1 MKKTLIGLLGSTVI
15 CVLFLAGC
23 IDEHYGEDSNTIVTN
38 LTGYAWE
45 RTFQIRTEDG
55 RDAEVCE
62 HYEFGL
68 NGKASCKSR
77 TMCDGEEVEEHVHYF
92 RYDFIT
98 PNNRYLL
105 LDYCYWQIDR
115 ISSSVLS
122 IYETS
127 DNPVI
132 VMGQTREYKSFSA
145 VPLGND

>member
-38 LTGYAWE
+38 LTGYAGE

-77 TMCDGEEVEEHVHYF
+77 TTCDLQEALPF
-92 RYDFIT
+92 S
-98 PNNRYLL
+98 PN
-105 LDYCYWQIDR
+105 
-115 ISSSVLS
+115 S
-122 IYETS
+122 
-127 DNPVI
+127 
-132 VMGQTREYKSFSA
+132 
-145 VPLGND
+145 

>member
-1 MKKTLIGLLGSTVI
+1 MRKSVNIMS
-15 CVLFLAGC
+15 
-23 IDEHYGEDSNTIVTN
+23 S
-38 LTGYAWE
+38 
-45 RTFQIRTEDG
+45 
-55 RDAEVCE
+55 
-62 HYEFGL
+62 GL

-77 TMCDGEEVEEHVHYF
+77 TTCDGEEVEEHVHYF

-98 PNNRYLL
+98 YNRYLL

-132 VMGQTREYKSFSA
+132 VMGQTREYKVSRLFRWGMTDA
-145 VPLGND
+145 LACLMCF

>member
-77 TMCDGEEVEEHVHYF
+77 TTCDGEEVEEHVHYIS
-92 RYDFIT
+92 DMILSLPIT
-98 PNNRYLL
+98 DIFFWITATGRLTG
-105 LDYCYWQIDR
+105 
-115 ISSSVLS
+115 SVLQ
-122 IYETS
+122 Y
-127 DNPVI
+127 
-132 VMGQTREYKSFSA
+132 
-145 VPLGND
+145 

>member
-77 TMCDGEEVEEHVHYF
+77 TTCMARKWKSMYIISDMILSLP
-92 RYDFIT
+92 IT
-98 PNNRYLL
+98 DIFFWITATGRLTG
-105 LDYCYWQIDR
+105 
-115 ISSSVLS
+115 SVLQ
-122 IYETS
+122 Y
-127 DNPVI
+127 
-132 VMGQTREYKSFSA
+132 
-145 VPLGND
+145 

>member
-68 NGKASCKSR
+68 NGRHVMARKWKS
-77 TMCDGEEVEEHVHYF
+77 MYIISGMILSLP
-92 RYDFIT
+92 IT
-98 PNNRYLL
+98 DIFFWITATGRLTG
-105 LDYCYWQIDR
+105 
-115 ISSSVLS
+115 SVLQ
-122 IYETS
+122 Y
-127 DNPVI
+127 
-132 VMGQTREYKSFSA
+132 
-145 VPLGND
+145 